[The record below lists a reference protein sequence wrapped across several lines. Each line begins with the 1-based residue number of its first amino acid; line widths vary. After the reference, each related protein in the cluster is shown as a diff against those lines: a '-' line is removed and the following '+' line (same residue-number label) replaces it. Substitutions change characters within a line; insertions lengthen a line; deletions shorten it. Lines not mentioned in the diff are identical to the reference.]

1 MNEDKFSGKADDY
14 DRYRPTYPTELADWL
29 FARTNAKTVAD
40 IGAGTGKFTKLLL
53 PKAEKVIAVEPNG
66 DMLKKLYRNVPTA
79 QIINASAENTG
90 IADGSVDLVTAATAF
105 HWFDEDKFK
114 AECKRILAPNG
125 RIAIIFN
132 EKIVDDLIRERD
144 EISRIY
150 CGYKGHA
157 GKRSSAEGD
166 AFLRNE
172 YFSEVEYTEFE
183 HSVCYDEDGF
193 VGNTLSRSYALK
205 PDDIGYDGYVW
216 ELRQLFKKMNDFGS
230 VELKYKVTCYLGK
243 PGSPGGG
250 FAGKM

>member
-53 PKAEKVIAVEPNG
+53 TKAEKVIAVEPNG

-157 GKRSSAEGD
+157 GKRYGAEGD

-172 YFSEVEYTEFE
+172 YFSEVEYVEFE

-193 VGNTLSRSYALK
+193 VGNTLSRSYALR

-230 VELKYKVTCYLGK
+230 VELKYKVTCYLGI
-243 PGSPGGG
+243 
-250 FAGKM
+250 F

>member
-14 DRYRPTYPTELADWL
+14 DRYRPSYPTELVDWL
-29 FARTNAKTVAD
+29 FAETNAKTVAD
-40 IGAGTGKFTKLLL
+40 IGAGTGKFTKLLI
-53 PKAEKVIAVEPNG
+53 PKAEKVIAVEPND

-79 QIINASAENTG
+79 QVIKASAENTG
-90 IADGSVDLVTAATAF
+90 IPDGSVDLVTAATAF
-105 HWFDEDKFK
+105 HWFDEEKFK

-125 RIAIIFN
+125 RVAVIFN
-132 EKIVDDLIRERD
+132 SKVADDLIRERD

-157 GKRSSAEGD
+157 GKRSDNEGD

-172 YFSEVEYTEFE
+172 YFAEVEYKELEF
-183 HSVCYDEDGF
+183 SVSYDEDGF
-193 VGNTLSRSYALK
+193 VGNTLSRSYALR

-230 VELKYKVTCYLGK
+230 VELKYKVTYYLGY
-243 PGSPGGG
+243 
-250 FAGKM
+250 FD

>member
-14 DRYRPTYPTELADWL
+14 DRYRPSYPTELVDWL
-29 FARTNAKTVAD
+29 IAKTSAKTVAD
-40 IGAGTGKFTKLLL
+40 IGAGTGKFTKLLI
-53 PKAEKVIAVEPNG
+53 PKAEKVIAVESND

-79 QIINASAENTG
+79 QVIKAPAENTG
-90 IADGSVDLVTAATAF
+90 IPEGSVDLVTAATAF
-105 HWFDEDKFK
+105 HWFDEEKFK

-125 RIAIIFN
+125 RVAVIFN
-132 EKIVDDLIRERD
+132 SKVVDDLVRERD

-157 GKRSSAEGD
+157 GKRSDNEGD

-172 YFSEVEYTEFE
+172 YFAEVEYNEFDL
-183 HSVCYDEDGF
+183 SVSYDEDGF

-216 ELRQLFKKMNDFGS
+216 ELRQLFRKMNDFGS
-230 VELKYKVTCYLGK
+230 VELKYKVTCYLGR
-243 PGSPGGG
+243 
-250 FAGKM
+250 F

>member
-53 PKAEKVIAVEPNG
+53 AKAEKVIAVEPNG

-79 QIINASAENTG
+79 QIINASAENTS

-132 EKIVDDLIRERD
+132 EKIVDDLIRECD

-172 YFSEVEYTEFE
+172 YFSEVEYAEFE

-230 VELKYKVTCYLGK
+230 VELKYKVTCYLGIL
-243 PGSPGGG
+243 
-250 FAGKM
+250 

>member
-14 DRYRPTYPTELADWL
+14 DRYRPSYPTELVDWL
-29 FARTNAKTVAD
+29 IAKTSAKTVAD
-40 IGAGTGKFTKLLL
+40 IGAGTGKFTKLLI
-53 PKAEKVIAVEPNG
+53 PKAEKVIAVEPND

-79 QIINASAENTG
+79 QIIKAPAENTG
-90 IADGSVDLVTAATAF
+90 IAEHSVDLVTAATAF
-105 HWFDEDKFK
+105 HLFDEENFK
-114 AECKRILAPNG
+114 AECQRILTQSG
-125 RIAIIFN
+125 KIAVIFN
-132 EKIVDDLIRERD
+132 TKITDDLIRERD

-150 CGYKGHA
+150 CGYKGHT
-157 GKRSSAEGD
+157 GKRSDNERD

-183 HSVCYDEDGF
+183 QSVSYDEDSF

-230 VELKYKVTCYLGK
+230 VELKYKVTCYLGR
-243 PGSPGGG
+243 
-250 FAGKM
+250 F

>member
-14 DRYRPTYPTELADWL
+14 DRYRPSYPTELVNWL
-29 FARTNAKTVAD
+29 FEKTNAKTVAD
-40 IGAGTGKFTKLLL
+40 IGAGTGKFTKLLI
-53 PKAEKVIAVEPNG
+53 PKAEKVIAVEPND

-79 QIINASAENTG
+79 QVIKAPAENTG
-90 IADGSVDLVTAATAF
+90 IPDGSVDLVTAATAF
-105 HWFDEDKFK
+105 HWFDEEKFK
-114 AECKRILAPNG
+114 TECKRILAPNG
-125 RIAIIFN
+125 RVAVIFN
-132 EKIVDDLIRERD
+132 SKVVDDLIRERD

-157 GKRSSAEGD
+157 GKRSDNEGD

-172 YFSEVEYTEFE
+172 YFAEVEYKEFE
-183 HSVCYDEDGF
+183 FSVSYDEDSF

-230 VELKYKVTCYLGK
+230 VELKYKVDILIK
-243 PGSPGGG
+243 IGGT
-250 FAGKM
+250 K